1 MTLAEVLAAV
11 AVTLAVLSLIVQI
24 VARDVAAWA
33 PRLARH
39 IARQAARCLPPD
51 YRDEYAEAW
60 EAELDQVPQTPLTQ
74 VGFAVKHYA
83 CAVISLRRELP
94 PLELRSQ
101 PDGRE
106 AEGLL
111 AADLA
116 EMLRPWHNVDLSHLS
131 ETETEI
137 LLLLSWGLR
146 VKEIAD
152 VLQMTPA
159 TVHTHVRNSIAK
171 SDVDTRTEL
180 VAAVA
185 EERVLRDVRA
195 AASGTPVP
203 RRTVSR
209 PPD

>member
-11 AVTLAVLSLIVQI
+11 AVTLAALSLVAQI
-24 VARDVAAWA
+24 VSRDVAAWA

-60 EAELDQVPQTPLTQ
+60 EAELDQVPHTPLTQ

-94 PLELRSQ
+94 PLELRSP
-101 PDGRE
+101 PDRHE

-116 EMLRPWHNVDLSHLS
+116 EMLRPWHNVDLSNLS

-137 LLLLSWGLR
+137 LLLLAKGLR

-152 VLQMTPA
+152 VLKMTPPA
-159 TVHTHVRNSIAK
+159 VHTHVRNSIAK
-171 SDVDTRTEL
+171 SGVDTRTEL
-180 VAAVA
+180 VAAIA
-185 EERVLRDVRA
+185 EERILRDVRA
-195 AASGTPVP
+195 AASGTLAP
-203 RRTVSR
+203 RRKVSR
-209 PPD
+209 PPN